1 MLTEQEIGREQFEK
15 AKSDRARFR
24 GIPGQAR
31 EYAESRGADCA
42 RVLAELKATDHNAPW
57 EAHVTRIE
65 RDAVMLARQAF
76 RGWRAYR
83 IMKG

>member
-1 MLTEQEIGREQFEK
+1 MLTEKEIGKEQFEK
-15 AKSDRARFR
+15 AKADRARFR

-31 EYAESRGADCA
+31 EYAESRGEQAAWRLRAIRDT
-42 RVLAELKATDHNAPW
+42 ETGTSFD
-57 EAHVTRIE
+57 IFE
-65 RDAVMLARQAF
+65 RESVMYAQQAF

>member
-1 MLTEQEIGREQFEK
+1 MLTEPEMGAEQWEK
-15 AKSDRARFR
+15 AKTDRARFR

-31 EYAESRGADCA
+31 EYAASRGEQAAWRMRIIA
-42 RVLAELKATDHNAPW
+42 RSDVDGGVKP
-57 EAHVTRIE
+57 VME
-65 RDAVMLARQAF
+65 REAVMFAQQAF